1 MNNGDRVLKHAKRAK
16 AKFLVVCAGSL
27 ALAAALIVA
36 APNSG
41 TSESPL
47 LPNNLPFENASG
59 LHATFSTSG
68 SIDLRNEFFQNLGT
82 NGRNCGTCHRAE
94 EAWTI
99 TPAGVQARFNRTKGA
114 DPIFRTNDGSNSV
127 FGTPAVVNG
136 SCTTC
141 HDTPN
146 SGNHSVAALL
156 NLGLTDAER
165 RTPDMPLYTLR
176 NKATGEIK
184 LTTDPGRA
192 LITGHWKD
200 LGRFKGPVL
209 RGLAA
214 RAPYFHNGFAKD
226 LKAVIE
232 FYDERFSIGF
242 TEQEKADMLAFLLTL

>member
-16 AKFLVVCAGSL
+16 AKFLVVCGGSL

-47 LPNNLPFENASG
+47 LPNNLPFENAFG

-99 TPAGVQARFNRTKGA
+99 TPAGVQARFNRTKGT
-114 DPIFRTNDGSNSV
+114 DPIFRTNDGSNSPDADISTV
-127 FGTPAVVNG
+127 KARR
-136 SCTTC
+136 
-141 HDTPN
+141 
-146 SGNHSVAALL
+146 AASACCL
-156 NLGLTDAER
+156 R
-165 RTPDMPLYTLR
+165 LYTLR

-200 LGRFKGPVL
+200 IGRFKGPVL

-242 TEQEKADMLAFLLTL
+242 TEQEKADLLAFLLTL